1 MLTSS
6 VDSCTEIRSAP
17 SVAVSPA
24 LALRVLRKV
33 PESEARSVVLFI
45 AVLVKSVA
53 VCMEMNT
60 D

>member
-1 MLTSS
+1 M
-6 VDSCTEIRSAP
+6 DSCMQIRSAP
-17 SVAVSPA
+17 SVAVSPT
-24 LALRVLRKV
+24 LALRVWRKV